1 MELICSDVVIVLVV
15 NLPIISMVL
24 NSFRTTD
31 DILAATTLIPTAP
44 TLVNYRYVTERTA
57 FWQYFVNSLTVAGG
71 GMIVSILAATVAGY
85 SLSRYRCRVCS
96 QAIATA
102 CLWCKCFNFPG
113 TTSCLFSLAALA

>member
-1 MELICSDVVIVLVV
+1 MNRHRMIIRWSLFVLMSVIVLVV

-57 FWQYFVNSLTVAGG
+57 FGNILSTV
-71 GMIVSILAATVAGY
+71 SPW
-85 SLSRYRCRVCS
+85 RVVE
-96 QAIATA
+96 
-102 CLWCKCFNFPG
+102 
-113 TTSCLFSLAALA
+113 